1 MILELFLS
9 LIAIFFV
16 MIYLGYKAETPLFSM
31 LGYFFIFLLAF
42 TLIGNNLEVRSGYTE
57 ITSRDNACCNST
69 GTARD
74 TNAVTYTY
82 TSVSNTKSYGIY
94 LAIGSAVMFILTL
107 IQSTKLSESF
117 GDRFNN
123 D

>member
-9 LIAIFFV
+9 LIGIFFV
-16 MIYLGYKAETPLFSM
+16 MIYLGYKAETPLFAM
-31 LGYFFIFLLAF
+31 LGYFFIFLLSF
-42 TLIGNNLEVRSGYTE
+42 TLIFENLEIKNGYTE
-57 ITSRDNACCNST
+57 ITSRDNACCNAS

-82 TSVSNTKSYGIY
+82 TTVTGTKNYGIY

-107 IQSTKLSESF
+107 IQATKL
-117 GDRFNN
+117 GDKLNERFYEQ
-123 D
+123 